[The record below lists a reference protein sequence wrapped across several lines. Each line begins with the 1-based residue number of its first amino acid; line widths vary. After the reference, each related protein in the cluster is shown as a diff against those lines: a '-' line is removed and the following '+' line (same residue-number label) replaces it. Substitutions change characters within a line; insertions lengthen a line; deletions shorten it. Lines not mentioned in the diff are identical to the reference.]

1 VLAAVE
7 AKPAAP
13 VPAERGQPRLPLRA
27 LERGLVRPAWLRA
40 RGENTMALYVATL
53 SIELIET
60 LRPLVPRI
68 KQKDKSLADQI
79 LRAASSIALNIGE
92 GELSDPGNRRA
103 RFFSAAGS
111 AGETLTA
118 VKVAIAWR
126 YFRQEEGEL
135 AIAQL
140 RRIISILWR
149 LTR

>member
-1 VLAAVE
+1 
-7 AKPAAP
+7 
-13 VPAERGQPRLPLRA
+13 
-27 LERGLVRPAWLRA
+27 
-40 RGENTMALYVATL
+40 MALFVASL
-53 SIELIET
+53 SIELIEN

-79 LRAASSIALNIGE
+79 TRAASSIALNIGE
-92 GELSDPGNRRA
+92 AELSDPGNRRA

-126 YFRQEEGEL
+126 YFRADEGEAAVAL
-135 AIAQL
+135 L
-140 RRIISILWR
+140 GRIIAILWR